1 VPGCRI
7 VSRGTNHA
15 ALWAATFIP
24 NYQSGPASR
33 EAVSSRGRG
42 LYHLPSSSTGFELST
57 KNLLAKK
64 ELQSARSLGDRLF

>member
-15 ALWAATFIP
+15 ALRAATFIP

-33 EAVSSRGRG
+33 EAVKLAGSRSVP
-42 LYHLPSSSTGFELST
+42 L
-57 KNLLAKK
+57 NL
-64 ELQSARSLGDRLF
+64 QFNWF